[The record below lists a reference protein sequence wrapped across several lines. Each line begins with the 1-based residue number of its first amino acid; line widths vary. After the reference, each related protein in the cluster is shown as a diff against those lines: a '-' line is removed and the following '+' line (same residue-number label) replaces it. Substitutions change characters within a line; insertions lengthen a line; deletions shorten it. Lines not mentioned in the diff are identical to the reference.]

1 MSSNI
6 HPLFKAALAPF
17 APPAV
22 GLKPFSVCLTFNG
35 QAHELNTV
43 AFTACD
49 AISRAIDIY
58 FDGDEPM
65 PADLRIEANPLN
77 LLAA

>member
-6 HPLFKAALAPF
+6 HPLFKAAIAPF
-17 APPAV
+17 SPPAV

-49 AISRAIDIY
+49 AISRAVEIY
-58 FDGDEPM
+58 FDGDEAM
-65 PADLRIEANPLN
+65 PIELRAEAHR
-77 LLAA
+77 